1 MTYLQS
7 LWNKQTNLPHLSGL
21 RGERGDAA
29 SGFFYSVLAEVI
41 HQLMYSFINSFILV
55 LGMTS
60 LQSGQRITWV
70 MRQREWGLTCVN
82 GNKKWRRSNPR
93 YVTSGRWPVHTE
105 YVGWR
110 LFFNISLESTGFW
123 ACIKVDIELYYS
135 FSHRSM
141 IRAFRSYKLLYISV

>member
-55 LGMTS
+55 HGMTS

-70 MRQREWGLTCVN
+70 MRQREWDLTCVN

-110 LFFNISLESTGFW
+110 LFFNIILESTGF
-123 ACIKVDIELYYS
+123 CIKVDIELYYS

-141 IRAFRSYKLLYISV
+141 IGAFRSSNYCI